1 MKKMMLTISA
11 FGLIAISGSALA
23 ATGAEIVEERE
34 CLECH
39 EFASD
44 FEGAD
49 AAEMNELI
57 TARLEVP
64 KHKATAGLSAEDITI
79 LADYIAAEANK

>member
-1 MKKMMLTISA
+1 MKKMILAISS

-57 TARLEVP
+57 TGRLEVP
-64 KHKATAGLSAEDITI
+64 KHKATAGLTAEEITA